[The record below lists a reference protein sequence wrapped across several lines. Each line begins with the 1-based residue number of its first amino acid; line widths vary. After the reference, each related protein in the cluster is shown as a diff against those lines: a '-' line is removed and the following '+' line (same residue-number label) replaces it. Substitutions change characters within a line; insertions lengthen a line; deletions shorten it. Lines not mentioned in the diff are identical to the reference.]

1 MKFIKHIIIPFSTV
15 LILGL
20 IVGSLHETTN
30 SIIKPL
36 SIILAL
42 MCIVAV
48 INMIYFIIYLVK
60 KDERKNEPKQQNHV
74 VKYSEIK
81 ETSNKKQKKKFVF
94 TCLLVSALLTAIYML
109 GVVVRAFF
117 PKEGTPAQE
126 AEDPGWQMCLPL
138 LVCGASVVIF
148 GLFSEPLVDFFRAVA
163 LGIY

>member
-20 IVGSLHETTN
+20 IVGSLHETTS

-94 TCLLVSALLTAIYML
+94 KTPDDKLYEEA
-109 GVVVRAFF
+109 VRYFGKSYSKGF
-117 PKEGTPAQE
+117 DKYDLIDEYLKEN
-126 AEDPGWQMCLPL
+126 
-138 LVCGASVVIF
+138 
-148 GLFSEPLVDFFRAVA
+148 
-163 LGIY
+163 